1 MAQVNIRM
9 DDEMKLQAEAF
20 FGALGLTMTT
30 AITAF
35 IAQSM
40 REGRIPFELSL
51 KPDPF
56 YSESNMAHLRQ
67 VISEIES
74 GKAQLI
80 PMTLEALETLDKLTP
95 EDIDSMRAGLLG

>member
-9 DDEMKLQAEAF
+9 DDDMKQQAEAF
-20 FGALGLTMTT
+20 FGALGLTLTT

-51 KPDPF
+51 NTDPCV
-56 YSESNMAHLRQ
+56 SP
-67 VISEIES
+67 S
-74 GKAQLI
+74 G
-80 PMTLEALETLDKLTP
+80 
-95 EDIDSMRAGLLG
+95 R

>member
-9 DDEMKLQAEAF
+9 DDEMKKQAEEF
-20 FGALGLTMTT
+20 FSALGLTLTT

-51 KPDPF
+51 RSDPF
-56 YSESNMAHLRQ
+56 FSESNMNHLRR

-74 GKAQLI
+74 GKAAFV
-80 PMTLEALETLDKLTP
+80 TKTWDELEAMAND
-95 EDIDSMRAGLLG
+95 